1 MLSIDIH
8 PRGTSFISGGMDTSI
23 KIWNLCSNSVVHAI
37 HESYNHYSNVENHT
51 FKTVIDQVPL
61 FTTNQVHSDYV
72 DCCLWYGN
80 CLITKSTRN
89 RIVLWS
95 PDNHRYKNAPLILRE
110 MEMADTELWF
120 VKFDVSVVLNLV
132 ALGNKL
138 GKVYVFS
145 LDATRAEKLRKI
157 EIAKNT
163 QCTERFSTIPV
174 KPLVVLNTPLK
185 CSTIRQIRFSPTSEY
200 LVAVSD
206 DGSVYVWRVLLD

>member
-8 PRGTSFISGGMDTSI
+8 PRGISVISGGMDTSI
-23 KIWNLCSNSVVHAI
+23 KVWNLCSNCIVNAI
-37 HESYNHYSNVENHT
+37 QKSYHHYSNVENHA

-80 CLITKSTRN
+80 CLVTKSTRN

-95 PDNHRYKNAPLILRE
+95 PDNHRYKNAPLILKE

-120 VKFDVSVVLNLV
+120 VKFDVSIVLNLV

-145 LDATRAEKLRKI
+145 LDATSTEKQIPEDTHCL
-157 EIAKNT
+157 
-163 QCTERFSTIPV
+163 ERFSTVPV
-174 KPLVVLNTPLK
+174 KPLVVLSTPLK
-185 CSTIRQIRFSPTSEY
+185 FSTIRQIRFSPTSEY

-206 DGSVYVWRVLLD
+206 NGSVYMWRVLLD